1 MQNKENQLNLNL
13 SDKEKSFCL
22 KDINKKII
30 RCLYVYEQ
38 EQKCIQNYDYKT
50 YLDSVILYVHSSN
63 QLFDG
68 ILMNVIVNLNILR
81 ENNFNKEQ
89 FKKIIFEC
97 KNYIDFLI
105 RGGDSNGKG
114 I

>member
-1 MQNKENQLNLNL
+1 MDSIENQLKLNL
-13 SDKEKSFCL
+13 SEEEKIFCL

-38 EQKCIQNYDYKT
+38 EEKGIKNYDYKT
-50 YLDSVILYVHSSN
+50 YLESVMLYVHSSN

-68 ILMNVIVNLNILR
+68 ILMNVIVNLNILK
-81 ENNFNKEQ
+81 ENNFNKEK

-105 RGGDSNGKG
+105 KGGGC
-114 I
+114 

>member
-1 MQNKENQLNLNL
+1 MHNKENQLNLKL
-13 SDKEKSFCL
+13 SEKEKLFCL
-22 KDINKKII
+22 KDINKKLI

-38 EQKCIQNYDYKT
+38 EQENLEDYDYKN
-50 YLDSVILYVHSSN
+50 YLESIILYVHSSN

-68 ILMNVIVNLNILR
+68 ILMNVIINLNTLK
-81 ENNFNKEQ
+81 ENDFNKEQ

-105 RGGDSNGKG
+105 QGGV
-114 I
+114 

>member
-1 MQNKENQLNLNL
+1 MHNKENQLNLKL
-13 SDKEKSFCL
+13 SEKEKLFCL
-22 KDINKKII
+22 KDINKKLI

-38 EQKCIQNYDYKT
+38 EKEQIENYDYKN
-50 YLDSVILYVHSSN
+50 YLESIILYVHSSN

-68 ILMNVIVNLNILR
+68 ILMNVIINLNTLK
-81 ENNFNKEQ
+81 ENDFNKEQ

-105 RGGDSNGKG
+105 KGGV
-114 I
+114 

>member
-1 MQNKENQLNLNL
+1 MD
-13 SDKEKSFCL
+13 DKEKQLKLSLSEEEKNFCL

-38 EQKCIQNYDYKT
+38 EEKGVKNYDYKT
-50 YLDSVILYVHSSN
+50 YLESVMLYIHSSN

-68 ILMNVIVNLNILR
+68 VLMNIIVNLNILK
-81 ENNFNKEQ
+81 ENDFNKEK

-105 RGGDSNGKG
+105 KGGGC
-114 I
+114 

>member
-1 MQNKENQLNLNL
+1 MDSKENQLKLNL
-13 SDKEKSFCL
+13 SDNEKTFCL

-38 EQKCIQNYDYKT
+38 EQKGVENYDYKT
-50 YLDSVILYVHSSN
+50 YLESVMLYIHSSN
-63 QLFDG
+63 QLFNG
-68 ILMNVIVNLNILR
+68 ILMNVIVNLNILK
-81 ENNFNKEQ
+81 ENDFNKEQ

-105 RGGDSNGKG
+105 KGGG
-114 I
+114 

>member
-1 MQNKENQLNLNL
+1 MQNKVNQLNLKL
-13 SDKEKSFCL
+13 SEKEKLFCL
-22 KDINKKII
+22 KDINKKLI

-38 EQKCIQNYDYKT
+38 EKENVEDYDYKN
-50 YLDSVILYVHSSN
+50 YLESIILYVHSSN

-68 ILMNVIVNLNILR
+68 ILMNVIINLNTLK
-81 ENNFNKEQ
+81 ENDFNKEQ

-105 RGGDSNGKG
+105 QGGV
-114 I
+114 